1 MKWYKKYLQVF
12 EKPFSSAPEEI
23 IDEVKNKLSLLQ
35 SDAPLAS
42 VVVIAYNDETRLLSC
57 LWSLS
62 DSICKYPIEII
73 GIDNNSK
80 DKTAEIYK
88 ATGIPYY
95 TEIKQSCGYAR
106 NRGLEETKG
115 KYYICIDSDT
125 MYPNGYVQR
134 VIEELEKPG
143 IVATSATWSYVPS
156 SSYPRILMK
165 PYEIVRDI
173 NLYFQSFK
181 SPEWSVRGL
190 VFSYVAE
197 LGRKVGYNVRIIR
210 GEDGSMAFGLKE
222 YGKISFL
229 RGKQT
234 RAVTCTATLE
244 ADGSLI
250 KAFYVRVR
258 GALKRIKRYFVR
270 TKEKLQDGPDN
281 LINN

>member
-12 EKPFSSAPEEI
+12 EKPFSIAPQSI
-23 IDEVKNKLSLLQ
+23 IEEVKNKLSLLE
-35 SDAPLAS
+35 SDTPLAS

-62 DSICKYPIEII
+62 ESKCKYPIEII
-73 GIDNNSK
+73 GVDNNSK
-80 DKTAEIYK
+80 DMTAKVYE
-88 ATGIPYY
+88 ATGTRYY
-95 TEIKQSCGYAR
+95 NEIKQSCGYAR
-106 NRGLEETKG
+106 NRGLQEAKG

-125 MYPNGYVQR
+125 MYPCGYVQR

-156 SSYPRILMK
+156 ASYPRVWMR
-165 PYEIVRDI
+165 PYEMIRDI

-181 SPEWSVRGL
+181 RPELSVRGL

-197 LGRKVGYNVRIIR
+197 FGRNVGYNVRIIR

-229 RGKQT
+229 RGKIT
-234 RAVTCTATLE
+234 RAVTCTVTLE
-244 ADGSLI
+244 SDGSLV
-250 KAFYVRVR
+250 KCFYVRVK
-258 GALKRIKRYFVR
+258 GALRSIMKYFKS
-270 TKEKLQDGPDN
+270 TKEKYKDHPSN
-281 LINN
+281 LIKH